1 MLNISENQKKLN
13 RKIHFPRDM
22 KILCN
27 QINHSYRLI
36 KEERLKEF
44 LYNKVYIVKYEDF
57 VNKPLFYLNEI
68 SKKFSLNANYEN
80 HHNIWQK
87 TSKTVKTAYESDLWG
102 KALNN
107 SRVGVYKELLKK
119 NEINEI
125 NLYCKEII
133 NNFNY

>member
-1 MLNISENQKKLN
+1 MVDFDNKVQNGLHIRTDREESLKV
-13 RKIHFPRDM
+13 P
-22 KILCN
+22 
-27 QINHSYRLI
+27 YRTGNN
-36 KEERLKEF
+36 LKEF

-80 HHNIWQK
+80 YHNIWQK
-87 TSKTVKTAYESDLWG
+87 TSTTVKTPYESDLWG

-133 NNFNY
+133 NNSNY